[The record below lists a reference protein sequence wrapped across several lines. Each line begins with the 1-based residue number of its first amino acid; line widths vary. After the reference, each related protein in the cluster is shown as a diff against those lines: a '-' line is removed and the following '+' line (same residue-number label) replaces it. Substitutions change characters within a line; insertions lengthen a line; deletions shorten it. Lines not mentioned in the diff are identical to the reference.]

1 MPNSTPSPFKG
12 TELPGGAGGQP
23 VPFFLM
29 RTVPTKG
36 KECDVEER
44 IGSIK
49 ALKGKEPERIGSI
62 KTFQFNLPGSVQ
74 PLSSASAEPHTGA
87 GMAGGGGAGE
97 AQSPGNYM
105 RAYLKAHPLDVG
117 DKASEAAM
125 QRSAQA
131 LEDAKYKAAQK
142 AMATPP
148 DVKKGGPESGTA
160 QALEDAKYKAAQ
172 KAMATPPD
180 VKKGGRK
187 SGMKKREAFPDPVAD
202 CELPP
207 PDAGESRFNAL
218 SDSRAPVSPP
228 RLRVS
233 SGEVSPRVCLAPD

>member
-87 GMAGGGGAGE
+87 GTAGEREAGE

-125 QRSAQA
+125 QRS
-131 LEDAKYKAAQK
+131 
-142 AMATPP
+142 
-148 DVKKGGPESGTA
+148 A

>member
-1 MPNSTPSPFKG
+1 MTLKGVSAVSIPKRSHNFSTEPMPNSTPSPFKG

-142 AMATPP
+142 AMA
-148 DVKKGGPESGTA
+148 
-160 QALEDAKYKAAQ
+160 
-172 KAMATPPD
+172 MPPD

-202 CELPP
+202 CERPP

>member
-142 AMATPP
+142 AMA
-148 DVKKGGPESGTA
+148 
-160 QALEDAKYKAAQ
+160 
-172 KAMATPPD
+172 MPPD